1 MTVSPFS
8 LTRRSILSISS
19 RFSRSLRLRRAEWL
33 VQVPWVYS
41 GMWTPC
47 SQASWLSMSTKPS
60 TRDAR
65 PIRSDFTSVPMRTR
79 PAS

>member
-1 MTVSPFS
+1 M
-8 LTRRSILSISS
+8 
-19 RFSRSLRLRRAEWL
+19 RLAEWL

-60 TRDAR
+60 ARDAR
-65 PIRSDFTSVPMRTR
+65 PIRSDFTSVPMSTS